1 MQDAHCQLIS
11 NSITRIG
18 GRASGPPP
26 TTAVT
31 TPLLLELEE
40 DDDDEEEEEE
50 EEEELALGD
59 DVEIPPPPPP
69 EVFRFGDKRADELG
83 VRGGEL
89 LGLKLFTDGF
99 GIFGL

>member
-1 MQDAHCQLIS
+1 MNEL

-40 DDDDEEEEEE
+40 DDDDD
-50 EEEELALGD
+50 EEELELGD

-69 EVFRFGDKRADELG
+69 EAFGFEDERAGVPRGGLLG
-83 VRGGEL
+83 V
-89 LGLKLFTDGF
+89 KLFAGEIGI